1 MTAID
6 LADVTKQYGDVT
18 ALQNLD
24 LTVES
29 GEVFGFLGPNGAGK
43 STAIDIIL
51 GYVQSTEGRGTAL
64 GHDIHDESVA
74 IRERTGVLPD
84 GFGPLGEMT
93 GREHVEFAAEAK
105 GVDVEPIAF
114 LERTG
119 VADAAERSVSGYS
132 KGMAQRLMLAMAL
145 VGEPDLL
152 ILDEPTTGLDPNG
165 ARRMREIVTEEQER
179 GATVFFSS
187 HILEQVEA
195 VADRVGILNKGN
207 LVAVDTLD
215 GLREKAGSTDLLSVD
230 LEAVPNG
237 LADSITSVE
246 GVRDVTVEDD
256 ALAVSCAD
264 QAKGPVVHR
273 CVEEATV
280 RDVST
285 SEASLEDLFAAYT
298 EGAS

>member
-1 MTAID
+1 
-6 LADVTKQYGDVT
+6 
-18 ALQNLD
+18 
-24 LTVES
+24 
-29 GEVFGFLGPNGAGK
+29 
-43 STAIDIIL
+43 
-51 GYVQSTEGRGTAL
+51 
-64 GHDIHDESVA
+64 
-74 IRERTGVLPD
+74 
-84 GFGPLGEMT
+84 
-93 GREHVEFAAEAK
+93 
-105 GVDVEPIAF
+105 
-114 LERTG
+114 
-119 VADAAERSVSGYS
+119 
-132 KGMAQRLMLAMAL
+132 